1 MRKLSVLLAVL
12 MIVSLFA
19 GCDDETIST
28 ETAAPSEST
37 AASAP
42 SVSSTYPVTDD
53 VDTSAY
59 YNRVVEEQDDA
70 LTPFVREALAQGIDA
85 DTLFSNYLHEMA
97 IPDNSAA
104 YQKSER
110 SMTENGVLIRTAILH
125 EKPVEAAGLSADAGL
140 DELVTA
146 QYEFYEEYGSID
158 YTGST
163 DEPTYQIVG
172 LAINGSYVKAEF
184 TVTVNGTEVGT
195 YTLDNNVLLLPVSIE
210 GIPADAPVEVRLTA
224 LSGNLPTP
232 DYIYVGIH
240 SNISGSR

>member
-1 MRKLSVLLAVL
+1 MRKKISVLLTAL
-12 MIVSLFA
+12 IIVSLLA
-19 GCDDETIST
+19 GCADEML
-28 ETAAPSEST
+28 PSESA
-37 AASAP
+37 AASESTTVIDTP
-42 SVSSTYPVTDD
+42 ETSTQSVEDI
-53 VDTSAY
+53 DTSAY

-85 DTLFSNYLHEMA
+85 DSLFSNYLNEMA
-97 IPDNSAA
+97 IPDDSAA

-110 SMTENGVLIRTAILH
+110 SMSENGVLIRTAILH
-125 EKPVEAAGLSADAGL
+125 EKPINASGLPSDASL

-158 YTGST
+158 YSGST
-163 DEPTYQIVG
+163 DAPTYQIVG

-184 TVTVNGTEVGT
+184 TVTVNDMEIGT
-195 YTLDNNVLLLPVSIE
+195 YTLDNNVLLLPLNID
-210 GIPADAPVEVRLTA
+210 GISADAPVEVRLTV

-240 SNISGSR
+240 SNISSGR

>member
-1 MRKLSVLLAVL
+1 MRKKISVLLTAL
-12 MIVSLFA
+12 IIVSLLA
-19 GCDDETIST
+19 GCADEML
-28 ETAAPSEST
+28 PSESA
-37 AASAP
+37 AASESTTVIDTP
-42 SVSSTYPVTDD
+42 ETSTQSVEDI
-53 VDTSAY
+53 DTSAY

-85 DTLFSNYLHEMA
+85 DSLFSNYLNEMA
-97 IPDNSAA
+97 IPDDSAA

-110 SMTENGVLIRTAILH
+110 SISENGVLIRTAILH
-125 EKPVEAAGLSADAGL
+125 EKPINASGLPADTSL

-146 QYEFYEEYGSID
+146 QFEFYEEYGSID
-158 YTGST
+158 YSGST

-184 TVTVNGTEVGT
+184 RLTVNDMEIGT
-195 YTLDNNVLLLPVSIE
+195 YTLDNNVLLLPLNID
-210 GIPADAPVEVRLTA
+210 GISADAPVEVRLTV

-240 SNISGSR
+240 SNISSGR

>member
-1 MRKLSVLLAVL
+1 M
-12 MIVSLFA
+12 
-19 GCDDETIST
+19 
-28 ETAAPSEST
+28 
-37 AASAP
+37 
-42 SVSSTYPVTDD
+42 
-53 VDTSAY
+53 
-59 YNRVVEEQDDA
+59 
-70 LTPFVREALAQGIDA
+70 
-85 DTLFSNYLHEMA
+85 FSNYLHEMA
-97 IPDNSAA
+97 IPDDSAA

-125 EKPVEAAGLSADAGL
+125 EKPVEAAGLSTDASL

-195 YTLDNNVLLLPVSIE
+195 YTLDNNVLLLPLNIE

>member
-1 MRKLSVLLAVL
+1 MRKKISVLLTAL
-12 MIVSLFA
+12 IIVSLLA
-19 GCDDETIST
+19 GCADEML
-28 ETAAPSEST
+28 PSESV
-37 AASAP
+37 AASESTTVIDTP
-42 SVSSTYPVTDD
+42 ETSTQSVEDI
-53 VDTSAY
+53 DTSAY

-85 DTLFSNYLHEMA
+85 DSLFSNYLNEMA
-97 IPDNSAA
+97 IPDDSAA

-110 SMTENGVLIRTAILH
+110 SMSENGVLIRTAILH
-125 EKPVEAAGLSADAGL
+125 EKPINASGLLADASL

-158 YTGST
+158 YSGST

-184 TVTVNGTEVGT
+184 TVTVNDMEIGT
-195 YTLDNNVLLLPVSIE
+195 YTLDNNVLLLPLNIE